1 MSNKTEALDLYA
13 KIEGLLENEEAIGSL
28 YGTYLKTLDTLAFDS
43 LLDVG
48 CGSGGF
54 LELIQKVFA
63 PAQLKGI
70 DLSSLMVARTVSRG
84 IEAETIDLC
93 AVQGQF
99 EVITAV
105 FDMVNYLDT
114 ESLPRFMQCI
124 SDRLT
129 TGGYFLCDINSEY
142 GFSEI
147 ASGSFTAEDENQ
159 FLIIDSD
166 YDEGLYHSAFTLF
179 EKEGIHYRR
188 SDEQITQHYHT
199 AAQIA
204 TAGGLTLLSDTPIS
218 LYSEVS
224 DKHFLLLQKH

>member
-179 EKEGIHYRR
+179 EKEGTHYRR